1 MTCISF
7 VLCKTCTDIP
17 WCGTDPGRRLI
28 MVKRRE
34 DFLSK
39 LILWNNDPEHVE
51 QVREK
56 AVAGNVDAQYA
67 LGLMYAEGRGIKQ
80 DEIQAYVWLSR
91 AVEQGDQDAATLRY
105 VLLSQMEPRQISA
118 AVRQLEQGPNT

>member
-1 MTCISF
+1 
-7 VLCKTCTDIP
+7 
-17 WCGTDPGRRLI
+17 

-39 LILWNNDPEHVE
+39 LVLWNNDPEHAE

-56 AVAGNVDAQYA
+56 AEAGNVDAQYA

-80 DEIQAYVWLSR
+80 DEIQAYIWLSR

-105 VLLSQMEPRQISA
+105 VLLSQMEPGQIAA
-118 AVRQLEQGPNT
+118 AVRQVEQGSNA

>member
-1 MTCISF
+1 
-7 VLCKTCTDIP
+7 
-17 WCGTDPGRRLI
+17 

-39 LILWNNDPEHVE
+39 LVLWKNDPEHVE

-56 AVAGNVDAQYA
+56 AEAGNVDAQYA

-80 DEIQAYVWLSR
+80 DDIQAYVWLSR
-91 AVEQGDQDAATLRY
+91 AVDQGDQDAATLRY
-105 VLLSQMEPRQISA
+105 VLLSQMEPRQIAA
-118 AVRQLEQGPNT
+118 AVRQVEQGTNS

>member
-1 MTCISF
+1 MARQR
-7 VLCKTCTDIP
+7 D
-17 WCGTDPGRRLI
+17 
-28 MVKRRE
+28 

-39 LILWNNDPEHVE
+39 LVLWNNDPEHVE

-56 AVAGNVDAQYA
+56 AEAGNVDAQYA

-80 DEIQAYVWLSR
+80 DEIQAYIWLCR

-105 VLLSQMEPRQISA
+105 VLLSQMEPRQIAA
-118 AVRQLEQGPNT
+118 AVRQVEQGSNT

>member
-1 MTCISF
+1 
-7 VLCKTCTDIP
+7 
-17 WCGTDPGRRLI
+17 

-39 LILWNNDPEHVE
+39 LVLWNNDPEHVE

-56 AVAGNVDAQYA
+56 AEAGNVDAQYA

-80 DEIQAYVWLSR
+80 DEIQAYIWLSR
-91 AVEQGDQDAATLRY
+91 AVDQGDQDAATLRY
-105 VLLSQMEPRQISA
+105 VLLSQMEPRQIAA
-118 AVRQLEQGPNT
+118 AVRQLEQGTNS